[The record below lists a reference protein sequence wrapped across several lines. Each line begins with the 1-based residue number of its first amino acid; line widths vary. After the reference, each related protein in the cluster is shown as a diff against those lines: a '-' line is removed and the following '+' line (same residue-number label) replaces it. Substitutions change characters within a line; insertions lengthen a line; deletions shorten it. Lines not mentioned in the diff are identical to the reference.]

1 MSDGLTISASVAAD
15 LAAHAAAE
23 LPNEACGLLSGS
35 AGHATGFHP
44 ARNAESSPYAYEV
57 DPDDLVRIVLGI
69 EANGEELVAI
79 YHSHPRTAPVP
90 SARDRRSAAYA
101 VVYLISTP
109 SEDGAI
115 RAWRIDG
122 GLAREVPL
130 SIG

>member
-1 MSDGLTISASVAAD
+1 MSDGLTISASAAAD

-23 LPNEACGLLSGS
+23 LPNEACGLLSGR
-35 AGHATGFHP
+35 AGHATRFHA

-69 EANGEELVAI
+69 EADGQELVAI
-79 YHSHPRTAPVP
+79 YHSHPRTAPIP
-90 SARDRRSAAYA
+90 SARDRRSAEYP

-109 SEDGAI
+109 SEDSAI

-122 GLAREVPL
+122 GVAREVKL
-130 SIG
+130 RIG